1 MKRAD
6 IDELQDFVA
15 DALNGHYPNAISEN
29 HIEFKEDYGTISV
42 DQFGRIGHDVEVV
55 EFQEWMGKPNSS
67 STVIHEKLESKSY
80 IHQET
85 IRADKFYSF
94 RVKEAIKI
102 KGTNLYIVISCDE
115 ISPLDVWEG

>member
-15 DALNGHYPNAISEN
+15 DALNGHYPSAISDD
-29 HIEFKEDYGTISV
+29 HIKFKEDYGTISV
-42 DQFGRIGHDVEVV
+42 DQFGFVGHDVDVSGFE
-55 EFQEWMGKPNSS
+55 EWMGKPNSN

-102 KGTNLYIVISCDE
+102 KDTNLYIVISCDE
-115 ISPLDVWEG
+115 ISPLDVWG

>member
-1 MKRAD
+1 MKEAD

-15 DALNGHYPNAISEN
+15 DALNGHYPSAISDD

-42 DQFGRIGHDVEVV
+42 DQFGFIGHDVDVS
-55 EFQEWMGKPNSS
+55 EFQEWMGKPNSN

-115 ISPLDVWEG
+115 ISPLDVWG